1 MDYSFCGNETNVI
14 NTRL

>member
-14 NTRL
+14 YIRS